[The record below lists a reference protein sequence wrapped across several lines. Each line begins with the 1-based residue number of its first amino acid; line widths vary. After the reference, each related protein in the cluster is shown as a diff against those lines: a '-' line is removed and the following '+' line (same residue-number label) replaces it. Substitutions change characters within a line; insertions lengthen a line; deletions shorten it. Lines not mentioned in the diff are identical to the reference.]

1 VPVSSQE
8 SELSCICV
16 FGVSIL
22 PLSMN
27 LIFDCLFA
35 NSGVQH
41 ILCCVF
47 VLFVFVLCLCTLCCL
62 FLCVVFCLSSSCAC
76 VPYVASF
83 FVLCTLCCQFLR
95 LVSCV
100 PYVASFFVLCTLC
113 CQFLRLVYPMLPIS
127 LDFPFMIAPSV
138 FYLTRKFLMEC
149 LH

>member
-41 ILCCVF
+41 ILCCAF
-47 VLFVFVLCLCTLCCL
+47 VLFVFVLCLVYPMLP
-62 FLCVVFCLSSSCAC
+62 VSSSCACVPYVACFSVLCFVCLRLVLVYPMLPVSSSC

-83 FVLCTLCCQFLR
+83 FVLC
-95 LVSCV
+95 LVYPMLPVSSSCV

-113 CQFLRLVYPMLPIS
+113 CQFLWI
-127 LDFPFMIAPSV
+127 
-138 FYLTRKFLMEC
+138 FL
-149 LH
+149 L

>member
-8 SELSCICV
+8 SQLSCICV

-35 NSGVQH
+35 NSVVQH

-47 VLFVFVLCLCTLCCL
+47 VLFVFVLCLVYPMLPVSLCCVL
-62 FLCVVFCLSSSCAC
+62 FVFVLC
-76 VPYVASF
+76 
-83 FVLCTLCCQFLR
+83 LCTLCCQFLR
-95 LVSCV
+95 LVYPMLPVSSSCV